1 MAALRSDCGVACRS
15 DSKSCWH
22 HDCKIVKRFT
32 SGKFMIENKH
42 GFIRAAVPADLYFTT
57 DEEKLYRDYNLEAD
71 ELELEAMNERL
82 MLQARIKNTKFI

>member
-1 MAALRSDCGVACRS
+1 
-15 DSKSCWH
+15 
-22 HDCKIVKRFT
+22 
-32 SGKFMIENKH
+32 MIENKH